1 MSHSSSAVKKR
12 KVTIAE
18 GTATMVYSLGTRYG
32 VRSGEWLL
40 CALEGASV
48 ID

>member
-1 MSHSSSAVKKR
+1 MVHSFSTVKKW